1 VSDLRDEFLSEAQEI
16 VESLSRDLLLLDQA
30 HKDGSSSQD
39 LVNEVF
45 RAVHTLKGIA
55 GMFGYAR
62 LGEVAHALED
72 LLDDLRLGRQNL
84 TTELLDVLFEGV
96 EVFQRLLAESPDA
109 EVSEVDIVAFLEQLT
124 SVGASRP
131 PVEDALAA
139 YAIDASVLAVLTEYE
154 EHRLRTNVA
163 KGVGLYRL
171 KVRFSL
177 ATIDTQL
184 EDLKARAKSIAE
196 IITYLPS
203 ASGGD
208 GDAIDLDVLL
218 ASSATPATLEDVLG
232 GEGAVLERLTRGTS
246 PVAPVRATEHHAL
259 VPPPPVRTPPRP
271 TSAPPAPRMPSEPPL
286 AKREVT
292 ADQLSLRSVAH
303 TVRVDI
309 RKLDHLMNVVGE
321 LAIVRTA
328 VMRLTEKLRGRPE
341 LRQLAIDL
349 HRINR
354 GFERHLEELQDGIL
368 DVRMVPLGQTFD
380 RLARIVR
387 QVAREHDKEVALV
400 VTGAETEIDKLIVEE
415 LSDPLMH
422 LIRNA
427 IDHGIEPPKT
437 RELAGKPPGGTLVL
451 NAYQKGNHVVIEIE
465 DDGAGINPQ
474 VLIETAI
481 RRGIVSEEAAADM
494 GRDEALQLI
503 FLPGFSTRLRAS
515 DLSGRGVGMDVVK
528 TNIGRL
534 GGVIDVQSEVGTGT
548 KLTITLPVTL
558 AIISALLVRVA
569 EREYALPI
577 TAVQE
582 AIVFDPKRVRRVEG
596 REVVTLRG
604 ETLTICR
611 LDELFRV
618 QSKARGRRYLVVVAV
633 GQKRMGL
640 VVDGLEGQQDIVI
653 KALGKSLSRV
663 RGISG
668 ATDLGDQRVAL
679 VLDAPGLLDEVLSS
693 PERALHEGRR

>member
-1 VSDLRDEFLSEAQEI
+1 MSDLRDEFLSEAQEI

-30 HKDGSSSQD
+30 HKDGSSSQE

-246 PVAPVRATEHHAL
+246 PVAPVRTTEHHAL
-259 VPPPPVRTPPRP
+259 VPPPPPARTAPRP
-271 TSAPPAPRMPSEPPL
+271 TSAPPAPYFCFQAARSLPS
-286 AKREVT
+286 
-292 ADQLSLRSVAH
+292 H
-303 TVRVDI
+303 W
-309 RKLDHLMNVVGE
+309 
-321 LAIVRTA
+321 
-328 VMRLTEKLRGRPE
+328 
-341 LRQLAIDL
+341 
-349 HRINR
+349 
-354 GFERHLEELQDGIL
+354 
-368 DVRMVPLGQTFD
+368 
-380 RLARIVR
+380 
-387 QVAREHDKEVALV
+387 
-400 VTGAETEIDKLIVEE
+400 
-415 LSDPLMH
+415 
-422 LIRNA
+422 
-427 IDHGIEPPKT
+427 
-437 RELAGKPPGGTLVL
+437 
-451 NAYQKGNHVVIEIE
+451 
-465 DDGAGINPQ
+465 
-474 VLIETAI
+474 
-481 RRGIVSEEAAADM
+481 
-494 GRDEALQLI
+494 
-503 FLPGFSTRLRAS
+503 
-515 DLSGRGVGMDVVK
+515 
-528 TNIGRL
+528 
-534 GGVIDVQSEVGTGT
+534 
-548 KLTITLPVTL
+548 
-558 AIISALLVRVA
+558 
-569 EREYALPI
+569 
-577 TAVQE
+577 
-582 AIVFDPKRVRRVEG
+582 
-596 REVVTLRG
+596 
-604 ETLTICR
+604 
-611 LDELFRV
+611 
-618 QSKARGRRYLVVVAV
+618 
-633 GQKRMGL
+633 
-640 VVDGLEGQQDIVI
+640 
-653 KALGKSLSRV
+653 
-663 RGISG
+663 
-668 ATDLGDQRVAL
+668 
-679 VLDAPGLLDEVLSS
+679 
-693 PERALHEGRR
+693 

>member
-1 VSDLRDEFLSEAQEI
+1 MSELRDEFLAEAQEI

-30 HKDGSSSQD
+30 QKDNLPSQE
-39 LVNEVF
+39 LINEVF

-55 GMFGYAR
+55 GMFGYGR

-72 LLDDLRLGRQNL
+72 LLDDLRLGRKVL
-84 TTELLDVLFEGV
+84 ETELLDVLFEGV
-96 EVFQRLLAESPDA
+96 EVFQRLLAESPDV
-109 EVSEVDIVAFLEQLT
+109 EVSEVDVLGFLEELT

-131 PVEDALAA
+131 PVEDELSA
-139 YAIDASVLAVLTEYE
+139 YAIDTSVLAVLTEYE

-163 KGVGLYRL
+163 KGVALYRL

-177 ATIDTQL
+177 TTIDTQL

-203 ASGGD
+203 SSGGD

-232 GEGAVLERLTRGTS
+232 GEGATLERLSRGTS
-246 PVAPVRATEHHAL
+246 PAAPVRSTEHHAL
-259 VPPPPVRTPPRP
+259 VPPAPLPTPRP
-271 TSAPPAPRMPSEPPL
+271 TSAPPAPRVPSEPPV
-286 AKREVT
+286 ARREVT

-321 LAIVRTA
+321 LAIVRSA

-387 QVAREHDKEVALV
+387 QVAREHDKEVQLV

-427 IDHGIEPPKT
+427 IDHGIELPKI
-437 RELAGKPPGGTLVL
+437 RESAGKPGTGTLVL

-474 VLIETAI
+474 VLVETAI
-481 RRGIVSEEAAADM
+481 RRGLVTEDIAADM
-494 GRDEALQLI
+494 SRDEALQLI
-503 FLPGFSTRLRAS
+503 FLPGFSTRTKAS

-534 GGVIDVQSEVGTGT
+534 GGVIDVQSEVGAGT

-558 AIISALLVRVA
+558 AIISALLVRVGG
-569 EREYALPI
+569 REYALPI

-582 AIVFDPKRVRRVEG
+582 AIVFDPRRVRRVEG

-604 ETLTICR
+604 ETLTILR
-611 LDELFRV
+611 LDELFRT
-618 QSKARGRRYLVVVAV
+618 QSDARGGRRYLVVVAV

-663 RGISG
+663 RGFSG

-679 VLDAPGLLDEVLSS
+679 VLDAPGLLDEVHSS
-693 PERALHEGRR
+693 TERTLGEGRR

>member
-1 VSDLRDEFLSEAQEI
+1 MSDLRDEFLSEAQEI

-387 QVAREHDKEVALV
+387 QVAREHDKEVVLV

-618 QSKARGRRYLVVVAV
+618 QSKALGRRYLVVVAV

-693 PERALHEGRR
+693 TERALHEGRR